1 MGPTQAVSSVFSKF
15 ATFSGRARRS
25 EYWWFVAFSI
35 VVLAIALVIDNVA
48 GLKLEGQQIGWVY
61 TAVALLLVIPSIA
74 VTVRRLHDTGRSGW
88 WWFLS
93 LVCGIGAI
101 ILFVF
106 CLMEGTRGENEYGPD
121 PKA

>member
-35 VVLAIALVIDNVA
+35 VVLLVALVIDNAA
-48 GLKLEGQQIGWVY
+48 GLKIEGQQIGWVY
-61 TAVALLLVIPSIA
+61 TVAAPLLFIPSIA

-88 WWFLS
+88 WWFLP
-93 LVCGIGAI
+93 L
-101 ILFVF
+101 L
-106 CLMEGTRGENEYGPD
+106 
-121 PKA
+121 